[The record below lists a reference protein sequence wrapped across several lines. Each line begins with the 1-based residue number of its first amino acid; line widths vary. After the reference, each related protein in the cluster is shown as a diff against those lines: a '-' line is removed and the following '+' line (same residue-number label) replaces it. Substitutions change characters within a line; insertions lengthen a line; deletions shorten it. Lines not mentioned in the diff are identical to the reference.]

1 MRVVWAS
8 VLTARFLLELALLG
22 GAAVAGWRAG
32 GGGGI
37 AGALLLILAIAVVA
51 VVWGLAVAPRARRRW
66 PDPSRL
72 ILEFVIFAL
81 VGGALAATGS
91 PVAGLVLAGASAAVA
106 VTIRLLGETTSAA
119 GGAGD

>member
-1 MRVVWAS
+1 MSAVWAC

-32 GGGGI
+32 GGGI
-37 AGALLLILAIAVVA
+37 SGALLLILAMAVVA

-72 ILEFVIFAL
+72 ILEFAIFAL

-106 VTIRLLGETTSAA
+106 VAIRLLGETTSAA
-119 GGAGD
+119 GGSGD

>member
-32 GGGGI
+32 GGGI
-37 AGALLLILAIAVVA
+37 PGALLLILAIAVVA

-81 VGGALAATGS
+81 VGGAALAATGS
-91 PVAGLVLAGASAAVA
+91 PVAGVVLAGASAAVA

>member
-1 MRVVWAS
+1 MSAVWGS

-32 GGGGI
+32 GGGLS
-37 AGALLLILAIAVVA
+37 GALLVIVAVALVA
-51 VVWGLAVAPRARRRW
+51 VVWGLAIAPRARRRW

-72 ILEFVIFAL
+72 ILELAIFAL

-91 PVAGLVLAGASAAVA
+91 PLAGLVLAGASAAVA
-106 VTIRLLGETTSAA
+106 VAIRLLGETSAA

>member
-1 MRVVWAS
+1 MRVVWALL
-8 VLTARFLLELALLG
+8 LTARFLLELALLG

-32 GGGGI
+32 GGGTP
-37 AGALLLILAIAVVA
+37 GALLLILAMAVVA

-106 VTIRLLGETTSAA
+106 VATRLLGETTSAA

>member
-1 MRVVWAS
+1 MSVVWAF

-32 GGGGI
+32 GGGI
-37 AGALLLILAIAVVA
+37 PGALLLILAVAVVA

-106 VTIRLLGETTSAA
+106 VAIRLLGEPTSAT